1 LVKSKKTSSALLSLG
16 SLKKSKGKAKM
27 RKRIGRGPGSGHGK
41 TSTRGHKGQ
50 MSRAGA
56 KRRPWFEGGQMP
68 LQRRI
73 PKRGFTNI
81 FKKEYQIVNL
91 ESLSKCDQKEPV
103 TPKILKSLGLIK
115 EEKKAIKILGEGELS
130 SPLTVFANAFS
141 KKAKE
146 KIEACGGKAEVLK

>member
-1 LVKSKKTSSALLSLG
+1 MKLKLNLGNLKPSPGSVKK
-16 SLKKSKGKAKM
+16 

-50 MSRAGA
+50 KARSGA
-56 KRRPWFEGGQMP
+56 KRKPWFEGGQMP
-68 LQRRI
+68 IQRRL

-91 ESLSKCDQKEPV
+91 ASLSKCKGQEIISPLVMK
-103 TPKILKSLGLIK
+103 KLGLIK
-115 EEKKAIKILGEGELS
+115 KLNTPVKILGEGEIPGS
-130 SPLTVFANAFS
+130 ITIQANAFS

-146 KIEACGGKAEVLK
+146 KIEVLGGKAEVI